1 MVREAIG
8 SASPKPRKQVV
19 RRRTKLAGAIA
30 FIDQIL
36 EADKK
41 APRKQRH
48 TARRIWDRIQREL
61 PECNVCERTV
71 RNYVHDRK
79 VALGLVVQETFVPQS
94 YEWGV
99 EAQVDWYDA

>member
-1 MVREAIG
+1 M
-8 SASPKPRKQVV
+8 
-19 RRRTKLAGAIA
+19 RRRTKLAGAIV
-30 FIDQIL
+30 FVDQVL

-48 TARRIWDRIQREL
+48 TARRIWDRIQQEL

-79 VALGLVVQETFVPQS
+79 VALGLVVQETFVRAP
-94 YEWGV
+94 G
-99 EAQVDWYDA
+99 